1 MLKPFRYAFDGISW
15 SFRNHRNFQ
24 IHTLIAVIALACG
37 FFLHIARHDW
47 ILLIFTIILV
57 YVAEMMN
64 TAMEEI
70 TDLVTVKWAK
80 QAKIAKDVSAGL
92 VLITAAG
99 AIMVG
104 LLIFIPY
111 LSG

>member
-24 IHTLIAVIALACG
+24 IHTGFAFIALISG
-37 FFLHIARHDW
+37 LLLNIARQDW
-47 ILLIFTIILV
+47 ILLLFTIILV
-57 YVAEMMN
+57 YFAEMVN
-64 TAMEEI
+64 TALEEI

-80 QAKIAKDVSAGL
+80 QAKIAKDVSAGM

-104 LLIFIPY
+104 LLVFIPY